1 MKSYKNRLKK
11 TAVKKDHAPVRRL
24 SGSREAPRRNET
36 WGASEGNIVLWLVFE
51 PKVDF
56 SDNGLHTR
64 LLTEHFD
71 LPGVLKTL
79 ASFACWK
86 NSTSQVSAVVVD
98 VRLVDQLGSG
108 HPLVFFL
115 LGKTRG

>member
-1 MKSYKNRLKK
+1 M
-11 TAVKKDHAPVRRL
+11 KKDHAPVRRL

-56 SDNGLHTR
+56 SDNGLHAR

-71 LPGVLKTL
+71 LPGVFQALLHPALRKHPD
-79 ASFACWK
+79 
-86 NSTSQVSAVVVD
+86 VVNMSN
-98 VRLVDQLGSG
+98 DQLILSD
-108 HPLVFFL
+108 LQV
-115 LGKTRG
+115 R